1 MMALVQ
7 RFAFMLLS
15 VVGAVVGS
23 VAQDAQF
30 PRLTPELLPILEV
43 LDSAA
48 LSGSLEIS
56 GSCDKGSFPHFPHLG
71 KETSGPPL
79 QALGE
84 IFSSSAVSVT
94 QDSNGNVRM
103 IEPGLPVD
111 FLNVRIHR
119 INFKNDFGND
129 IFIANHALLLVLEA
143 PEVKTYSRK
152 HNINVVFSVEVV
164 NGPLVQ
170 SWPPG
175 STRMSGTLENVTVRE
190 ALDQILHTFHGIW
203 VYENCPQIENHE
215 RSIFLRFYH
224 LSRRGNS
231 IFVGQ

>member
-1 MMALVQ
+1 MALVQ
-7 RFAFMLLS
+7 RLAFMLLS

-30 PRLTPELLPILEV
+30 PRLTPELLRILEV
-43 LDSAA
+43 LDSAG

-56 GSCDKGSFPHFPHLG
+56 GSCEKGSFPHFPNLG
-71 KETSGPPL
+71 KNTSAPPL

-103 IEPGLPVD
+103 IEPGLPAD

-129 IFIANHALLLVLEA
+129 IFIANHALLSVLEA
-143 PEVKTYSRK
+143 PEVKTYCRK

-170 SWPPG
+170 SWPLG
-175 STRMSGTLENVTVRE
+175 SPRMSGTLDNVTVGE
-190 ALDQILHTFHGIW
+190 ALDQILHTFHGIL
-203 VYENCPQIENHE
+203 VYEDCRQSENHK
-215 RSIFLRFYH
+215 RTVFLRFYR
-224 LSRRGNS
+224 LRRRGNS
-231 IFVGQ
+231 TFVG